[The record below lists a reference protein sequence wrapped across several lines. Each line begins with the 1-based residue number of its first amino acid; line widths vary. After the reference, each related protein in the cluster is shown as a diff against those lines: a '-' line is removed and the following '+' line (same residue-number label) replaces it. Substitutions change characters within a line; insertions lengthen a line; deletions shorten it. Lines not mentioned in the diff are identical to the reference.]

1 MRRPK
6 LELLSTLIL
15 PLALGLMSY
24 SSANAADDALFQAL
38 GKQGGIAALVDG
50 YLEVCANDSRVGPV
64 FAHSDIPH
72 LREKLVEYI
81 CVLSGG
87 PCEYTGDPM
96 DVVHGGLNIT
106 EAQFNAGVENLQEA
120 MASLNLPEATQ
131 NRLLAKLA
139 PLRGEIIY
147 R

>member
-1 MRRPK
+1 MLRSKPA
-6 LELLSTLIL
+6 LLNVLVLS
-15 PLALGLMSY
+15 LAVGLTGY
-24 SSANAADDALFQAL
+24 SSAQAADDALFQGL
-38 GKQGGIAALVDG
+38 VKQGGIAGLVDG

-120 MASLNLPEATQ
+120 MARLNLPEATQ
-131 NRLLAKLA
+131 NRLLARLA
-139 PLRGEIIY
+139 PLRREIIY

>member
-1 MRRPK
+1 MLWSKVK
-6 LELLSTLIL
+6 LYNMLSLS
-15 PLALGLMSY
+15 LALGLMGY
-24 SSANAADDALFQAL
+24 SSAQAADDALFQ
-38 GKQGGIAALVDG
+38 GKLGGIAALVDG
-50 YLEVCANDSRVGPV
+50 YLEICANDSRVGPV
-64 FAHSDIPH
+64 FADSDIPH
-72 LREKLVEYI
+72 LREKLAEQI

-120 MASLNLPEATQ
+120 MARLNFPEATQ
-131 NRLLAKLA
+131 NRLLARLA
-139 PLRGEIIY
+139 PLRREIIY

>member
-1 MRRPK
+1 MLRSK
-6 LELLSTLIL
+6 LERLKILVL
-15 PLALGLMSY
+15 PLTLGLMGY
-24 SSANAADDALFQAL
+24 SSANAADDALYQAL

-50 YLEVCANDSRVGPV
+50 YLQICANDSRVGPV
-64 FAHSDIPH
+64 FAYSDIPH

-81 CVLSGG
+81 CVLSDG

-120 MASLNLPEATQ
+120 MARLNLPEATQ
-131 NRLLAKLA
+131 NRLLARLA